1 MEQNYKLT
9 IAYDGTRFFGWERQ
23 PDKDTIQGK
32 LEAVLGTLQG
42 HPVNVIGAGRTDAG
56 VHARAMTA
64 SVVLD
69 VTETPDAIRDYLNR
83 YLPDA
88 IAVREVKEAAPR
100 FHARYNALGK
110 TYRYTCHT
118 GPVKPVFDRK
128 YVTLLDYDPDV
139 EKMRQAAAYLLGE
152 NDFASFCGNP
162 RMKKSTVRLVDHIAI
177 ERRKDR
183 VVFTFHGTGFLQT
196 SPRDRKAFAAGN
208 NGSDS
213 HAVLGD
219 RSGLVGADHTGTAQ
233 CFHTVQ
239 PVHQCPVLHHAADC
253 QSKGNGDGGRQPLR
267 NGSNGNG
274 NAGHEH
280 VENRLAPQYTGK
292 EHGSAYAKAQQS
304 HDFSKSGKAF
314 LKRCHFLPDLL
325 QHGGDLS
332 HLGACAGGND
342 HCFGTAPQNCRAGVD
357 DVVLMQVV
365 SGVGRVACLFGN
377 CFGFAGENGLVH
389 RQPCRLYQCT
399 VRRNIVAGFQPH
411 QVTADQFPCR
421 NGLPLAVPTRR
432 GGGSRQIAE

>member
-1 MEQNYKLT
+1 MEQNYRLT
-9 IAYDGTRFFGWERQ
+9 IAYDGSRFFGWERQ

-32 LEAVLGTLQG
+32 LEAVLGALQG

-128 YVTLLDYDPDV
+128 YVALLDYDPDV

-183 VVFTFHGTGFLQT
+183 VVFTFHGTGFLQNMVRIMVGT
-196 SPRDRKAFAAGN
+196 LLEVGRGYWTPEQVRDILAARDRKQAG
-208 NGSDS
+208 
-213 HAVLGD
+213 
-219 RSGLVGADHTGTAQ
+219 
-233 CFHTVQ
+233 
-239 PVHQCPVLHHAADC
+239 P
-253 QSKGNGDGGRQPLR
+253 
-267 NGSNGNG
+267 
-274 NAGHEH
+274 
-280 VENRLAPQYTGK
+280 
-292 EHGSAYAKAQQS
+292 
-304 HDFSKSGKAF
+304 
-314 LKRCHFLPDLL
+314 
-325 QHGGDLS
+325 
-332 HLGACAGGND
+332 
-342 HCFGTAPQNCRAGVD
+342 TAPPEGLCLMKVD
-357 DVVLMQVV
+357 
-365 SGVGRVACLFGN
+365 
-377 CFGFAGENGLVH
+377 
-389 RQPCRLYQCT
+389 Y
-399 VRRNIVAGFQPH
+399 
-411 QVTADQFPCR
+411 
-421 NGLPLAVPTRR
+421 
-432 GGGSRQIAE
+432 